1 VSIFRKNI
9 APILC
14 LLFLGLFTAACSPAA
29 DAPDATV
36 QALSESVALTAT
48 SSASGAFDSVAN
60 LQTAEANAT
69 EVSRSLIATQTAQ
82 AALSEADRAATATA
96 FAPFTADLPN
106 YGVDPSQGRPG
117 WIHPPL
123 EINIEGFH
131 TYDYGNRFIG
141 TVAADFVVSADIT
154 WDTRFGT
161 SGCGF
166 VLRSDGNEEGFN
178 QHLVI
183 ATRAALGHIIFSTM
197 ANGEVVNGYDMYAY
211 GLDPEF
217 DWHNDTTNRL
227 TVVGV
232 DNKFTIYTNGTIVG
246 EIIPEGPPQLPA
258 IPSAPTEPQPEA
270 NSQQRASY
278 NEAVEEYN
286 AAVARIR
293 AEHREREAAY
303 AENEAR
309 YDRGLIAM
317 VALNESGYTNC
328 RFDNAWLWLMD

>member
-1 VSIFRKNI
+1 MAGIRDIRAVIVSLI
-9 APILC
+9 
-14 LLFLGLFTAACSPAA
+14 FLGLLASSCSPGGDQA
-29 DAPDATV
+29 DPTV
-36 QALSESVALTAT
+36 QALAEAVALTAT
-48 SSASGAFDSVAN
+48 ANAAGAFNSAAN
-60 LQTAEANAT
+60 LATAEARAT
-69 EVSRSLIATQTAQ
+69 EVGQSLIATQTAQ
-82 AALSEADRAATATA
+82 ASLSEADRAATATA
-96 FAPFTADLPN
+96 FAPFSADLPN
-106 YGVDPSQGRPG
+106 YGVDPTKGRPG

-123 EINIEGFH
+123 EINIEGYH

-141 TVAADFVVSADIT
+141 TVADDFVVSADIT
-154 WDTRFGT
+154 WNTRFGT

-166 VLRSDGNEEGFN
+166 VLRSDGNEDGLN

-197 ANGEVVNGYDMYAY
+197 ADGEVVNGYDMYAY

-232 DNKFTIYTNGTIVG
+232 DNKFSIYTNGTMVG
-246 EIIPEGPPQLPA
+246 EIIPEGPPQLPPL
-258 IPSAPTEPQPEA
+258 PSPPTEPPPEA
-270 NSQQRASY
+270 NAQQKASY
-278 NEAVEEYN
+278 NESVEEYN
-286 AAVARIR
+286 DAVARIR

-303 AENEAR
+303 NENEAR